1 MLTLTSPVETA
12 FHRWPAG
19 AKLVGLALATA
30 VLVPVGDLRLLALA
44 AAGVAALYLSQG
56 WTFAVLGLRW
66 LWPLWPVLAV
76 LAVWHLV
83 TGDLAAGLAIALRLV
98 TAVALANLVTL
109 TTRLD
114 AMMAVVERA
123 ARPLERFGLSPRV
136 LAVAIALVIRFTPVL
151 LLRAGQLMEAWRAR
165 SPRRPGWRVVVPVT
179 LAALDDAEHVAEAL
193 RARGGL

>member
-19 AKLVGLALATA
+19 AKLAGLALATA